1 MTSIMNILLEFRKSL
16 HDELDRVFQEGSQ
29 RLLTE
34 IVDKVIKDN
43 NAAAYNQQHIELYLK
58 HLNERIDL
66 LLTQKPPQQKQSNTI
81 PEVYHTDVELDQVVE
96 DVTPENIEYD
106 TEEDDDEVVEEE
118 EDEVVEAAPTGD
130 VVDDETVE
138 DVDEGI
144 AEEEEAVEEEEEVV
158 EEEEEAVEEEEEV
171 VEEEEAV
178 EEEEVVKEEEGVE
191 EEEAAEEAAEEAVE
205 EAAEE
210 DSDAL
215 QPLEVDNITYYY
227 DSEGNVYLPND
238 EGEVGEPVGKYDPET
253 GEFEL
258 ELTSDSE
265 TLTPFTYKGKTYL
278 KDSEDNVY
286 TETGEETS
294 FRYVGGKMVRKV

>member
-1 MTSIMNILLEFRKSL
+1 MNILLEFSKSL

-118 EDEVVEAAPTGD
+118 EDDDEVVEEEEDEVVEAAPTGD

-158 EEEEEAVEEEEEV
+158 EEEEAVEEEEV
-171 VEEEEAV
+171 VEEEE
-178 EEEEVVKEEEGVE
+178 GVE
-191 EEEAAEEAAEEAVE
+191 EEEAVEEAAE

>member
-1 MTSIMNILLEFRKSL
+1 MTSIMNILLEVRKSL

-118 EDEVVEAAPTGD
+118 EDDDEVVEEEEDEVVEAAPTGD

-158 EEEEEAVEEEEEV
+158 EEEE
-171 VEEEEAV
+171 AV
-178 EEEEVVKEEEGVE
+178 EEEEVVEEEEGVE
-191 EEEAAEEAAEEAVE
+191 EEEAAE

>member
-66 LLTQKPPQQKQSNTI
+66 LLTRKPPQQKQSNTI

-106 TEEDDDEVVEEE
+106 TEEDDEVVEEEEDDDEVVEEE

-144 AEEEEAVEEEEEVV
+144 AEEEVEE
-158 EEEEEAVEEEEEV
+158 AEEV

-178 EEEEVVKEEEGVE
+178 EEEEVVEEEEGVE
-191 EEEAAEEAAEEAVE
+191 EEEAAE